1 MASSVEEKGAQY
13 TSNGREESSEEQVEL
28 RAVHNVSTSIQK
40 YAHEAMDMLR
50 SEKLRLKEECKIL
63 KEFVRKIMVYGGDN
77 NYHQII
83 ERGGR

>member
-13 TSNGREESSEEQVEL
+13 TSNGREESSEEQGEL
-28 RAVHNVSTSIQK
+28 TAMHNVSTAIQK
-40 YAHEAMDMLR
+40 YALEAMDMSQL
-50 SEKLRLKEECKIL
+50 EKLRLKKECEIL
-63 KEFVRKIMVYGGDN
+63 KEFVRKIMEYGGD